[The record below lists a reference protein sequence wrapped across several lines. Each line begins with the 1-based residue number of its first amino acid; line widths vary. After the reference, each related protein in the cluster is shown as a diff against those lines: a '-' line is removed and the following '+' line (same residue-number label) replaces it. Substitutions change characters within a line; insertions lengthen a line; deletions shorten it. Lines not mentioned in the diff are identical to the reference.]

1 MRGNF
6 FKAKMEFRRALVLTL
21 LPALFCVLL
30 AGTGVSAAYLENPA
44 AGDEF
49 SAPAPLSSERLES
62 RSLSSA
68 KGENERGLAETA
80 MQGNILDEN
89 SDDELL
95 TARGGSASA
104 GGYGTKNG
112 QGNQLRIAADA
123 ESPPTPPPDNIVL
136 AANEYALPAAASGPN
151 PVDTEKSGPAPGP
164 KTSKSSSL
172 RTPLLVTAGI
182 VLAVGAAVAVG
193 SSGSGGSS
201 SPDSTNTGPEGTSTG
216 ATDVIPLAD
225 LVRLGDDND
234 YNGNHPDHFRQN
246 RPSGLSWTESFT
258 INNANTVGSARFKY
272 TVAGSKVGNPIF
284 INGQQAGRLC
294 NPGNLATNVRACSLD
309 ILGHIRSGANE
320 IRINVAIDRTDTT
333 TPFDD
338 VELYNL
344 RIELTR

>member
-1 MRGNF
+1 MRSIF
-6 FKAKMEFRRALVLTL
+6 FKAKMEFRHVLILTFL
-21 LPALFCVLL
+21 SALFCVVLV
-30 AGTGVSAAYLENPA
+30 GGGVSAAHLEIPA
-44 AGDEF
+44 AGEEI
-49 SAPAPLSSERLES
+49 SATAPLDPERLED

-68 KGENERGLAETA
+68 NGGNERGRADTA
-80 MQGNILDEN
+80 RQGNILEEN

-95 TARGGSASA
+95 IARVGTPSA
-104 GGYGTKNG
+104 GGYGTRTA
-112 QGNQLRIAADA
+112 QGDQLGIAAGA
-123 ESPPTPPPDNIVL
+123 ESPPTPPPDKIVL
-136 AANEYALPAAASGPN
+136 AANNHALPAAASGPN
-151 PVDTEKSGPAPGP
+151 PAGPEKNGSAPGP
-164 KTSKSSSL
+164 KTSKNSSL
-172 RTPLLVTAGI
+172 RTPLLVTTGV
-182 VLAVGAAVAVG
+182 VLAVGAAVAAG
-193 SSGSGGSS
+193 SSGSGDSS
-201 SPDSTNTGPEGTSTG
+201 SPDSTNTNPGGTSTG

-294 NPGNLATNVRACSLD
+294 NPGNLATNVRECSLG

-320 IRINVAIDRTDTT
+320 IRISVAIDRTDTT